1 MKIYQNKS
9 RSEPPTPRL
18 LSAPREDAFASVVVF
33 LVALP
38 LCMGIA
44 IASGVPVA
52 AGLVTGIVGGI
63 IVGYFAGAPLQVSG
77 PAAGLTIVVYEFV
90 QSFGWESLGI
100 AVLIAGCLQLIAGLL
115 RLGQWFR
122 AVSPAVVQ
130 GMLAGIGVLILC
142 SQIHVMVDD
151 SPKTSGLANL
161 VTIPQAVE
169 KGLSWPEW
177 QSATERQFRSRLLK
191 QTGTLHE
198 ELNQI
203 ASSLTDRNSSSS
215 SDVPP
220 VQHGVVLKQEDVAQ
234 EVDQLAAAVNS
245 FTTSST
251 DFDRSGELREIAL
264 QARQEITASTLSLKR
279 GDIAAARQSSLSAAK
294 SLSELQ
300 SALKDHSWAAKAGLL
315 TLVILLFWSRFAP
328 TRLRRIPAP
337 LVAIAA
343 VTALT
348 AMLQLPVLSVDV
360 PDNLW
365 NELRFPTLTR
375 WQRVP
380 TVELIRMG
388 VVIAIVASA
397 ETLLCATAV
406 DQLQQRS
413 RTNYDRE
420 LAAQGIGNIVC
431 GCLGALPMTGV
442 IARSAANVESGA
454 QTRLSAILHGLW
466 LLIFVSSLAFLLRMI
481 PTAALAAMLVYTGY
495 KLINPQA
502 VRKLLKYGWGEV
514 AVYAVTLITI
524 VTTDL
529 LTGVTVGFALAAARL
544 LYRFS
549 RLRVTL
555 ESHDA
560 GSRTVLTIAGAAT
573 FLRLPQLAAELE
585 RVPPDTELHLDF
597 EHLDHIDHAC
607 LDLLLN
613 WARQH
618 ESQGGSMVIDWD
630 SLHATFHGESRTG
643 ATNTPRQRN
652 AA

>member
-1 MKIYQNKS
+1 MNVYRDHSNQRRTTQS
-9 RSEPPTPRL
+9 L
-18 LSAPREDAFASVVVF
+18 LAAPREDAFASVVVF

-100 AVLIAGCLQLIAGLL
+100 AVLIAGCLQLVAGVL

-122 AVSPAVVQ
+122 AISPAVVQ

-151 SPKTSGLANL
+151 SPKKSGLANL
-161 VTIPQAVE
+161 VTIPAAVE
-169 KGLSWPEW
+169 KGMSLPEW
-177 QSATERQFRSRLLK
+177 QSTSERQFRSKLLK
-191 QTGTLHE
+191 QTGVLHE

-203 ASSLTDRNSSSS
+203 ASSLVDRNSSSLE
-215 SDVPP
+215 DPKARQGIAVN
-220 VQHGVVLKQEDVAQ
+220 QEDVAQ
-234 EVDQLAAAVNS
+234 QFDQLAAAVNQ
-245 FTTSST
+245 FSST
-251 DFDRSGELREIAL
+251 STSFDQSGEVQKIAAEVQQQIAASTRSLERGDVTAAQQASLAAGESLGELR
-264 QARQEITASTLSLKR
+264 
-279 GDIAAARQSSLSAAK
+279 
-294 SLSELQ
+294 

-315 TLVILLFWSRFAP
+315 TLVILLVWSRFAP
-328 TRLRRIPAP
+328 GRLRRIPAA
-337 LVAIAA
+337 LVAIGA
-343 VTALT
+343 VTVLT
-348 AMLQLPVLSVDV
+348 ATLHLPVLSVDV

-365 NELRFPTLTR
+365 DELRFPTLTR

-413 RTNYDRE
+413 RTDYDRE
-420 LAAQGIGNIVC
+420 LTAQGIGNIVC
-431 GCLGALPMTGV
+431 GVLGALPMTGV

-549 RLRVTL
+549 RLQVTL

-560 GSRTVLTIAGAAT
+560 GSRTVLKIAGAAT

-643 ATNTPRQRN
+643 ATNTPWQRN